1 MKQIL
6 PPFARPG
13 KNLKLLKLLC
23 TVLLALPY
31 GVSAFAE
38 SASNQYVFEKPAS
51 WRFQL
56 WQGPLW
62 ERPLWQR
69 PLWGFFAHK
78 RINRLAV
85 FTLPSEMF
93 GFYKKNIDYITENAI
108 NADQRRYAVK
118 AEAPRHF
125 IDLDNYADS
134 VKKQLYKYSLTEAV
148 DKIGEDS
155 LYAHGIVP
163 WYINNMKHQLT
174 EAFRKN
180 DVKRILSLSSD
191 TGHYIADAHVP
202 LHTTKNYN
210 GQLTNQVGIHGFWE
224 SRLPEIFA
232 GNYDFFVGQAAYEEF
247 PQKRAWQTVM
257 NTNAAL
263 DSVLSFEKELSN
275 QFSEDKKFSFEE
287 VNGLVTRVYSKEF
300 STKYHQMLKNQVE
313 RQMRASVKMIGD
325 FWFTCWVDAGQPD
338 LMLLKKYEPTK
349 EEDEEANAE
358 KKQWLRKIFEAR
370 KESDN

>member
-6 PPFARPG
+6 TPFARPG
-13 KNLKLLKLLC
+13 KKLSVLKLPAGMLL
-23 TVLLALPY
+23 LLILCSFSVIQAPLPESY
-31 GVSAFAE
+31 R
-38 SASNQYVFEKPAS
+38 SAS
-51 WRFQL
+51 
-56 WQGPLW
+56 
-62 ERPLWQR
+62 QR

-85 FTLPSEMF
+85 FTLPPEMF

-118 AEAPRHF
+118 TEAPRHF

-134 VKKQLYKYSLTEAV
+134 VRARLQGYSWNEALQ
-148 DKIGEDS
+148 KIGEDS

-163 WYINNMKHQLT
+163 WYITSMKYQLT

-180 DVKRILSLSSD
+180 DVKRILSLSAD
-191 TGHYIADAHVP
+191 IGHYIADAHVP
-202 LHTTKNYN
+202 LHTTKNYD
-210 GQLTNQVGIHGFWE
+210 GQLSNQVGIHGFWE

-232 GNYDFFVGQAAYEEF
+232 ENYDFFVGQAIYEEY

-257 NTNAAL
+257 NANAAL
-263 DSVLSFEKELSN
+263 DSVLLFEKELSN
-275 QFSEDKKFSFEE
+275 QFSDDKKFSFEE
-287 VNGLVTRVYSKEF
+287 LNGSIIRVYSKEF
-300 STKYHQMLKNQVE
+300 SAKYHHMLKNQVE

-338 LMLLKKYEPTK
+338 LMKLKKYEPTR
-349 EEDEEANAE
+349 EEEEEEKAE
-358 KKQWLRKIFEAR
+358 KKQWLKKIFEVR
-370 KESDN
+370 KEDDN